1 MKNIQLI
8 IILTGLFF
16 STNAIAQDN
25 ENYYMSKTMKGS
37 VDEVTQKT
45 LTALKEQGFG
55 LITEID
61 MDVKLKEKLPDIE
74 MKPYKILG
82 VCNPGFAHQTLQVE
96 ENIGLFL
103 PCKVLIKDLGNGAV
117 EVVMVNPS
125 VMMGMLGK
133 PELTEIAGKV
143 TEKFKT
149 ALENL

>member
-8 IILTGLFF
+8 IVLMGLFF
-16 STNAIAQDN
+16 ATSSMAQDN
-25 ENYYMSKTMKGS
+25 EKYYMSKTLKGT

-45 LTALKEQGFG
+45 LAALKEQGFG
-55 LITEID
+55 LITEVD
-61 MDVKLKEKLPDIE
+61 MDAKLKEKMPEVE

-103 PCKVLIKDLGNGAV
+103 PCKVLVKDLGNGNA
-117 EVVMVNPS
+117 EVVMINPS

-133 PELTEIAGKV
+133 PELVDIADKV
-143 TEKFKT
+143 TEKFKI
-149 ALENL
+149 ALENI